1 MYVVK
6 RSINRNIVECKDF
19 HQPFCDCAISV
30 LIETLWNVKL
40 FTISFILMSI
50 SCINRNIVECKGQM
64 RQIFLLPKEV
74 LIETLWNVKSTNHCK
89 NTQLFWVLIETL
101 WNVKTEISVNDEI
114 IWSVLIETLWNVKE
128 DTDVTMPVEM
138 FPY

>member
-1 MYVVK
+1 MYAG
-6 RSINRNIVECKDF
+6 
-19 HQPFCDCAISV
+19 HQ
-30 LIETLWNVKL
+30 K
-40 FTISFILMSI
+40 
-50 SCINRNIVECKGQM
+50 
-64 RQIFLLPKEV
+64 V